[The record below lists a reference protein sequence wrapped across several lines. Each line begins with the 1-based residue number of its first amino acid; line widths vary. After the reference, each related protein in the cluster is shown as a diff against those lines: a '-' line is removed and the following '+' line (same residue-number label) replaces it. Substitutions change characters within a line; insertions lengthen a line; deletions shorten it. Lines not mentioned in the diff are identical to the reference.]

1 MVILRTGVLL
11 KNHLIPK
18 QERRYQEINEEAPT
32 LISLSIAVG
41 KNGSRPLN
49 HAVRELS
56 PRALAR
62 RIVHRVQRTRSPAQ
76 SRQSSPW
83 AELRSLL
90 WAAEFSILRQRCA
103 PKWPILAAPVPKTN
117 HFDVISRAWE
127 HHLSNIGTDGI
138 VYALSIILWRLPRN
152 KMSSDCTFFP

>member
-56 PRALAR
+56 PGLSHGGLCIECNALDHQHKAGRAALGLSCGACF
-62 RIVHRVQRTRSPAQ
+62 
-76 SRQSSPW
+76 
-83 AELRSLL
+83 ELPNLVYFGSG
-90 WAAEFSILRQRCA
+90 A
-103 PKWPILAAPVPKTN
+103 PQN
-117 HFDVISRAWE
+117 DQF
-127 HHLSNIGTDGI
+127 
-138 VYALSIILWRLPRN
+138 
-152 KMSSDCTFFP
+152 